1 MMLVGFVLLAWDL
14 LTAGRRETRVIQ
26 TLEPA

>member
-1 MMLVGFVLLAWDL
+1 MLVGLVLLVWDV
-14 LTAGRRETRVIQ
+14 LTVGRRETRVIQ